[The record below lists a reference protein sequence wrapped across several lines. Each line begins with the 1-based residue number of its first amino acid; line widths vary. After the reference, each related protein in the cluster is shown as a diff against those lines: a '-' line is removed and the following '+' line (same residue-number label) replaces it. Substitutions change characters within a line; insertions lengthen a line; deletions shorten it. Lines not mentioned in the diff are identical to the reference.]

1 MVLHNDYR
9 HIREEAA
16 IGAIAPRQ
24 QIAVGGPDRAT
35 YLQGLLTND
44 IPALSPGTGCYSAW
58 LTPQGRMLTDMH
70 VLESD
75 GMILLDVPAE
85 TAEATRDRLEQFI
98 FTENVQV
105 QLLAGSLTGVWIHGP
120 KAAAVVGRV
129 LLDAP
134 GQGLSDPPGH
144 GPSQKTGPTTWSDY
158 QHARLQFRDQP
169 VSVARIDQLGVPGF
183 CVYLDPARERELMAA
198 LVDAGAREVSAASIE
213 MARIEA
219 GYPVF
224 GVDMTDDTIPLEAG
238 IEDRAISMSKGCY
251 VGQEVII
258 RVLHRGHGRVARK
271 LVSLRIDSVVPPR
284 GARLFAADRDVGVA
298 DRDVGVADRDV
309 GFVTSAAESPRLGP
323 IAMAYVHRDFVA
335 PGTAI
340 EVAVDTG
347 RVPATVTERVIL
359 SGA

>member
-1 MVLHNDYR
+1 MALHEDYR

-24 QIAVGGPDRAT
+24 QIAVAGPDRAT

-44 IPALSPGTGCYSAW
+44 IPSLSAGTGCYSAW

-70 VLESD
+70 VLESG

-85 TAEATRDRLEQFI
+85 TAEATRERLEQFI

-105 QLLAGSLTGVWIHGP
+105 ESLAGKLTGVWVHGP
-120 KAAAVVGRV
+120 KAPAVVGRV
-129 LLDAP
+129 L
-134 GQGLSDPPGH
+134 SDPPSLAG
-144 GPSQKTGPTTWSDY
+144 WRDY
-158 QHARLQFRDQP
+158 QHAPLQFREQA

-183 CVYLDPARERELMAA
+183 CVYLEPARERDLIAA
-198 LVDAGAREVSAASIE
+198 LVEAGAREVSHEAIE
-213 MARIEA
+213 AARIEA
-219 GYPVF
+219 AYPLF

-238 IEDRAISMSKGCY
+238 IEDRAISVSKGCY

-271 LVSLRIDSVVPPR
+271 LVTLRIDSAVPSR
-284 GARLFAADRDVGVA
+284 GARLFAADRDI
-298 DRDVGVADRDV
+298 
-309 GFVTSAAESPRLGP
+309 GFVTSAASSPRLGP
-323 IAMAYVHRDFVA
+323 IAMAYVHRDFLT
-335 PGTAI
+335 PGTTI
-340 EVAVDTG
+340 EVTTETG
-347 RVPATVTERVIL
+347 RAPATVTERVIL

>member
-1 MVLHNDYR
+1 MLLHDDYR

-16 IGAIAPRQ
+16 IGAIGPRQ

-44 IPALSPGTGCYSAW
+44 IPALSPGSGCYSAW

-70 VLESD
+70 VLESE
-75 GMILLDVPAE
+75 GMILLDVPAQ

-120 KAAAVVGRV
+120 KAAAVVEHV
-129 LLDAP
+129 LVDVP
-134 GQGLSDPPGH
+134 GQGPSEKTAQGRSDR
-144 GPSQKTGPTTWSDY
+144 TGPTTWRDY
-158 QHARLQFRDQP
+158 QHARLTFRDQP
-169 VSVARIDQLGVPGF
+169 VSVARIDQLGVAGF
-183 CVYLDPARERELMAA
+183 CIHLEPARERELIDA
-198 LVDAGAREVSAASIE
+198 LVDAGAREVSAEAIE
-213 MARIEA
+213 TARIEV
-219 GYPVF
+219 GYPLF

-271 LVSLRIDSVVPPR
+271 LVTVRIDGAVPPR
-284 GARLFAADRDVGVA
+284 AARLFAADRDI
-298 DRDVGVADRDV
+298 
-309 GFVTSAAESPRLGP
+309 GFVTSAAASPRLGTM
-323 IAMAYVHRDFVA
+323 ALAYVHRDFLA

-340 EVAVDTG
+340 EVASEG
-347 RVPATVTERVIL
+347 SHVPATVTERVIL